1 MAKGLPYFKFTP
13 SEWLTG
19 EICFEDLETQ
29 GLFINIC
36 AWYWQRDGLLKI
48 SDIEKSRAFYSDI
61 LGLKEILAPAFDYPV
76 VWFSLGNGRE
86 VHLIGRKPEVTF
98 TPVRS
103 NHFALEVSDIYLAEK
118 MLKENGANCLP
129 IKSRPDGILQLF
141 LTDPDGNFI
150 ELCQI

>member
-1 MAKGLPYFKFTP
+1 MNNK
-13 SEWLTG
+13 LT
-19 EICFEDLETQ
+19 IKAFNHVALQ
-29 GLFINIC
+29 
-36 AWYWQRDGLLKI
+36 I
-48 SDIEKSRAFYSDI
+48 SDIEKSRDFYVQI
-61 LGLKEILAPAFDYPV
+61 LDLGEISAPAFDYPV

-86 VHLIGRKPEVTF
+86 LHLIGRKPEVPF
-98 TPVRS
+98 TPARS

-118 MLKENGANCLP
+118 ILKENEANCLP

>member
-1 MAKGLPYFKFTP
+1 MNNK
-13 SEWLTG
+13 LT
-19 EICFEDLETQ
+19 IKAFNHIAIQ
-29 GLFINIC
+29 
-36 AWYWQRDGLLKI
+36 I
-48 SDIEKSRAFYSDI
+48 SDVEESRDFYSET
-61 LGLKEILAPAFDYPV
+61 LGLKEIPAPAFDYPV
-76 VWFSLGNGRE
+76 IWFSLENSRE
-86 VHLIGRKPEVTF
+86 LHLIGRKPEAPF

-118 MLKENGANCLP
+118 ILKENEVNCLP

>member
-1 MAKGLPYFKFTP
+1 MKNK
-13 SEWLTG
+13 LT
-19 EICFEDLETQ
+19 IKAFNHIAIQ
-29 GLFINIC
+29 
-36 AWYWQRDGLLKI
+36 I
-48 SDIEKSRAFYSDI
+48 SDVEKSRDFYSET
-61 LGLKEILAPAFDYPV
+61 LGLKEIPAPAFDYPV
-76 VWFSLGNGRE
+76 IWFSLENSRE
-86 VHLIGRKPEVTF
+86 LHLIGRKPEAPF

-118 MLKENGANCLP
+118 ILKENEVNCLP

>member
-1 MAKGLPYFKFTP
+1 MDNK
-13 SEWLTG
+13 LT
-19 EICFEDLETQ
+19 IKAFNHIAIQ
-29 GLFINIC
+29 
-36 AWYWQRDGLLKI
+36 I
-48 SDIEKSRAFYSDI
+48 SDIEKSRNFYTQI
-61 LGLKEILAPAFDYPV
+61 LDLKEIPAPAFDYPV
-76 VWFSLGNGRE
+76 IWFSLENSRE
-86 VHLIGRKPEVTF
+86 LHLIGRKPEAPF

-118 MLKENGANCLP
+118 ILKENEVNCLP

>member
-1 MAKGLPYFKFTP
+1 MNNK
-13 SEWLTG
+13 LT
-19 EICFEDLETQ
+19 IKAFNHVALQ
-29 GLFINIC
+29 
-36 AWYWQRDGLLKI
+36 I
-48 SDIEKSRAFYSDI
+48 SDIEKSRVFYSEI
-61 LGLKEILAPAFDYPV
+61 LGLEEIPAPAFDYPV

-86 VHLIGRKPEVTF
+86 VHLIGRKPEVPF

-150 ELCQI
+150 ELCEI